1 MATSHMAIKEVYK
14 HQKNKVLQKLH
25 AEYSCNF

>member
-1 MATSHMAIKEVYK
+1 MAIKEVYK